1 VRCADD
7 NRVHGWRES
16 RAHGKWGCDRG
27 VNEGMRGSG
36 VSCSEERAKDV
47 RRTSRG
53 VSAAEEARAI
63 DRRGGEAQVACRGL
77 DQARRV
83 SWGLA

>member
-1 VRCADD
+1 
-7 NRVHGWRES
+7 
-16 RAHGKWGCDRG
+16 
-27 VNEGMRGSG
+27 MRGSG
-36 VSCSEERAKDV
+36 VSCSEERAKDG